1 MRSKKNHGGLL
12 SSRRSSDRKRS
23 RPNPAFSATMPDDQ
37 CPRRMLAED
46 PGRTQ
51 PRAAYPRRCPTGVRG
66 LTQDNSLPAHLAPLV
81 VWSDM
86 MRTIGAISDTHGL
99 LRPQAV
105 AALAGCDPII
115 HAGDVGSP
123 DVLARLG
130 ALAPVHAVRGNVDHG
145 AWSANLPVTQ
155 RIEIDGFRIY
165 VLHILA
171 ELDLQAADNVDAVIY
186 GHSHQPKIETKNGTL
201 FFNPGSAGPR
211 RFRLPITVGRMTA
224 EHGKLRA
231 EIVELSVER

>member
-1 MRSKKNHGGLL
+1 
-12 SSRRSSDRKRS
+12 
-23 RPNPAFSATMPDDQ
+23 
-37 CPRRMLAED
+37 
-46 PGRTQ
+46 
-51 PRAAYPRRCPTGVRG
+51 
-66 LTQDNSLPAHLAPLV
+66 
-81 VWSDM
+81 

-99 LRPQAV
+99 LRPQAL

-130 ALAPVHAVRGNVDHG
+130 ALAPVYAVRGNVDHG
-145 AWSANLPVTQ
+145 AWSANLPMMQ
-155 RIEIDGFRIY
+155 QIEIDGFRIY
-165 VLHILA
+165 VVHVLA
-171 ELDLQAADNVDAVIY
+171 ELDLQSADNVDVVIY

-201 FFNPGSAGPR
+201 LFNPGSAGPR
-211 RFRLPITVGRMTA
+211 RFCLPITVGRMTA

>member
-1 MRSKKNHGGLL
+1 VVAPSDAIERQAL
-12 SSRRSSDRKRS
+12 SRWIKF
-23 RPNPAFSATMPDDQ
+23 A
-37 CPRRMLAED
+37 
-46 PGRTQ
+46 
-51 PRAAYPRRCPTGVRG
+51 GVASG
-66 LTQDNSLPAHLAPLV
+66 
-81 VWSDM
+81 M

-99 LRPQAV
+99 LRPQAL

-171 ELDLQAADNVDAVIY
+171 ELDPQAADHVDAVIY
-186 GHSHQPKIETKNGTL
+186 GHSHQPSTSLRSRQRTAHSFSIRAV
-201 FFNPGSAGPR
+201 PGR

>member
-1 MRSKKNHGGLL
+1 LYPLFDCR
-12 SSRRSSDRKRS
+12 
-23 RPNPAFSATMPDDQ
+23 
-37 CPRRMLAED
+37 AEASV
-46 PGRTQ
+46 PTF
-51 PRAAYPRRCPTGVRG
+51 CPTV
-66 LTQDNSLPAHLAPLV
+66 S
-81 VWSDM
+81 W
-86 MRTIGAISDTHGL
+86 
-99 LRPQAV
+99 QATREQ
-105 AALAGCDPII
+105 
-115 HAGDVGSP
+115 SP
-123 DVLARLG
+123 RLFTRSTG

-171 ELDLQAADNVDAVIY
+171 ELDPQAADNAVIY

-211 RFRLPITVGRMTA
+211 RFGLPITVGRVTA

-231 EIVELSVER
+231 EIVELSVEHHRRSIRRRRQRR